1 MQPERLKDNR
11 CAWVEVDLANLE
23 NNIKVIKSY
32 RSGPGTKIMAVVKAD
47 AYGHGAVEISRR
59 AVKSGADAL
68 GVAIADEGI
77 LLRKN
82 GIKVPIYILGKCTE
96 AAAEDAIKNKL
107 ILTIDSA
114 ESAKFYSGVAG
125 KLGRVAPVNINVDT
139 GMNRIGINWKNISEI
154 LSVLDLK
161 NLNAEGIFSHFSCAG
176 EKDAYFTLKQMQRFS
191 ETREKLAGLGI
202 SFKNIHFANSAAFF
216 RFKDTHF
223 NMVRTGISLYGL
235 NPYSKGWQYWLPEKA
250 RESVSRLKPVLS
262 LKGRISFVKETAS
275 GEHVSYCRTFTTKR
289 DSIIATIPVGYADG
303 YSRILSNRSK
313 VLLGGMEAPVIGNI
327 TMDQFMID
335 VTDISK
341 KRKILPGEEVIIIG
355 SSGDKKIS
363 ADDLAEIMGTIN
375 YEVICMI
382 RSRIP
387 RVYKK

>member
-11 CAWVEVDLANLE
+11 LAWAEVDLSNLE

-47 AYGHGAVEISRR
+47 AYGHGAIEISRR

-77 LLRKN
+77 ILRKS

-96 AAAEDAIKNKL
+96 TAAEDAIKNKL
-107 ILTIDSA
+107 TLTIDSV
-114 ESAKFYSGVAG
+114 ESAGFYSSIAG
-125 KLGRVAPVNINVDT
+125 KLGCKTPVNINIDT
-139 GMNRIGINWKNISEI
+139 GMNRIGINWKNISDI
-154 LSVLDLK
+154 ASVAEFK
-161 NLNAEGIFSHFSCAG
+161 NLNVEGIFSHFSCAG
-176 EKDAYFTLKQMQRFS
+176 EEDPSFTLMQMKRFS
-191 ETREKLAGLGI
+191 ETREKLAALGI
-202 SFKNIHFANSAAFF
+202 SFEKIHFANSAAFF
-216 RFKDTHF
+216 RFKNTHF
-223 NMVRTGISLYGL
+223 DMARTGISIYGL
-235 NPYSKGWQYWLPEKA
+235 NPYSKGWQYWMPEKA
-250 RESVSRLKPVLS
+250 REAISRLRPVLS
-262 LKGRISFVKETAS
+262 LKSRISFIKKAAR
-275 GEHVSYCRTFTTKR
+275 GEHISYCRTFTTKR
-289 DSIIATIPVGYADG
+289 DSVIATVPVGYADG

-313 VLLGGMEAPVIGNI
+313 VLLGGMEAPVVGNI

-341 KRKILPGEEVIIIG
+341 KKKILPGEEVTIIG
-355 SSGDKKIS
+355 SSGDKRIS

-375 YEVICMI
+375 YEIICMI

-387 RVYKK
+387 RIYIN